1 VEVKK
6 EKKAEPKK
14 EKKEQ
19 KKQKVVEPAKVEKKI
34 VPKEGMMKDLEEQI
48 SEMNLTEEL
57 FSNEQIRIELLRPK
71 TEKDFIQFSQI
82 ISDKILESEDLRKL
96 YMELLKDII
105 TNTTVNLKSAELR
118 DIQSHV
124 TSLAQKRLED
134 EKNAKKPQQV
144 KKCKKNEF

>member
-1 VEVKK
+1 
-6 EKKAEPKK
+6 
-14 EKKEQ
+14 
-19 KKQKVVEPAKVEKKI
+19 
-34 VPKEGMMKDLEEQI
+34 MKDLEEQI